1 MHMNCLTKV
10 FLEQIYIHQVVWKL
24 CMTYCYHLYHDDMF
38 IRVFGMNINSAQ
50 LFVSN
55 VCVL

>member
-1 MHMNCLTKV
+1 
-10 FLEQIYIHQVVWKL
+10 
-24 CMTYCYHLYHDDMF
+24 MTCYHLYHDDMF